1 VSPGETG
8 IYLYGIAPAFVAGT
22 PLHSEGVQPGGAVE
36 FLVQGSLAA
45 VASPVSLEEFAPE
58 KVETHLKAG
67 EVQWV
72 EEKAFAHATVLQ
84 ELMQRA
90 PVVPVP
96 VRFGILFRDRD
107 RLLSLLAAKERELA
121 SLLERLAG
129 RMEWGVKAHC
139 REEAFTEALARE
151 DPEVRGLRERLQRFP
166 PGMAYLQRKKLELL
180 LEEKAQERLP
190 QWAGQVHEALAGV
203 CEEAEVLEI
212 REELEGKETV
222 VLHGAYLV
230 PEEYTGRF
238 RGELERLGGEF
249 SCRGLRFVLSGPWPP
264 YHFAQVDLDIEA
276 L

>member
-1 VSPGETG
+1 M
-8 IYLYGIAPAFVAGT
+8 
-22 PLHSEGVQPGGAVE
+22 E
-36 FLVQGSLAA
+36 FLVWNGLAA

-58 KVETHLKAG
+58 KVENRLKAG

-84 ELMQRA
+84 EVMQRA

-107 RLLSLLAAKERELA
+107 RLLSLLAAKERELV

-129 RMEWGVKAHC
+129 KMEWGVKVHC

-151 DPEVRGLRERLQRFP
+151 DPEVRSLRERLQNIP
-166 PGMAYLQRKKLELL
+166 PGKAYLQGKQLELL
-180 LEEKAQERLP
+180 LEDKAQERLP
-190 QWAGQVHEALAGV
+190 QWAQQVHEALTGV
-203 CEEAEVLEI
+203 CEAAETLEV
-212 REELEGKETV
+212 RGEMEGKETV

-230 PEEYTGRF
+230 PQEYTVRF
-238 RGELERLGGEF
+238 RDELERLGGEF

-264 YHFAQVDLDIEA
+264 YHFAQVDLDVEA
-276 L
+276 P